1 MSTDTTS
8 NTAAMPGKYLTFR
21 LGLEYYSL
29 PVLKVREIM
38 RLCPI
43 TAVPRMPSHLRGVI
57 NLRGKIVAVVDLRS
71 RFQLPPQEDAERA
84 CIIVVQLAGSSKSVM
99 GVIVDA
105 VEDVSPF
112 GADDIEPTPD
122 FGPMLDTHF
131 ILGMAKSKG
140 IVKAILDIDQVLL
153 AEGEISLPL
162 IERTVAAETPAASNH

>member
-1 MSTDTTS
+1 MSTETTS
-8 NTAAMPGKYLTFR
+8 STGALPGKYLTFR
-21 LGLEYYSL
+21 LGQEYYSL

-43 TAVPRMPSHLRGVI
+43 TAVPRMPSYLRGVI

-71 RFQLPPQEDAERA
+71 RFQLPPQEDADRA
-84 CIIVVQLAGSSKSVM
+84 CIIVVQLAGGSKSVM

-112 GADDIEPTPD
+112 AADDIEPTPD
-122 FGPMLDTHF
+122 FGPLLNTQF

-140 IVKAILDIDQVLL
+140 TVKAILDIDQVLL
-153 AEGEISLPL
+153 EEGELSLPL
-162 IERTVAAETPAASNH
+162 IEKALSDGATAAQ

>member
-1 MSTDTTS
+1 MSTETTS
-8 NTAAMPGKYLTFR
+8 STGALPGKYLTFR
-21 LGLEYYSL
+21 LGQEYYSL

-43 TAVPRMPSHLRGVI
+43 TAVPRMPSYLRGVI

-71 RFQLPPQEDAERA
+71 RFQLPPQEDADRA
-84 CIIVVQLAGSSKSVM
+84 CIIVVQLAGGSKSVM

-112 GADDIEPTPD
+112 AADDIEPTPD
-122 FGPMLDTHF
+122 FGPLLNTQF

-140 IVKAILDIDQVLL
+140 TVKAILDIDQVLL
-153 AEGEISLPL
+153 SEGELSLPL
-162 IERTVAAETPAASNH
+162 IEKAISDGAATAQ

>member
-1 MSTDTTS
+1 MSTEPIS

-21 LGLEYYSL
+21 LGQEYYSL

-43 TAVPRMPSHLRGVI
+43 TAVPRMPSYLRGVI

-84 CIIVVQLAGSSKSVM
+84 CIIVVQLAGGSKSVM

-112 GADDIEPTPD
+112 SAADIEPTPD
-122 FGPMLDTHF
+122 FGPMLDTQF

-140 IVKAILDIDQVLL
+140 TVKAILDIDQVLL
-153 AEGEISLPL
+153 AEGELSLPL
-162 IERTVAAETPAASNH
+162 IERAIAGETPAMQSH

>member
-1 MSTDTTS
+1 MSTEPIS

-21 LGLEYYSL
+21 LGQEYYSL

-43 TAVPRMPSHLRGVI
+43 TAVPRMPSYLRGVI

-84 CIIVVQLAGSSKSVM
+84 CIIVVQLAGGSKSVM

-112 GADDIEPTPD
+112 GAAD
-122 FGPMLDTHF
+122 LDTQF

-140 IVKAILDIDQVLL
+140 TVKAILDIDQVLL
-153 AEGEISLPL
+153 AEGELSLPL
-162 IERTVAAETPAASNH
+162 IEKAIAADTPAAQNH